1 MKWESSG
8 LLGNGSRDYLGCGGT
23 AQNWAAEGHDHF
35 HAQKKMPRALPKV
48 YACAKKKTKTRK
60 VSPEGNLSCRCATN
74 RSSAK
79 AGANRSEHIMEK
91 LF

>member
-35 HAQKKMPRALPKV
+35 HAQKKI
-48 YACAKKKTKTRK
+48 AKSSTKSVCLCQK
-60 VSPEGNLSCRCATN
+60 ENEDAEGISRGQPLVPVCNQQ
-74 RSSAK
+74 K
-79 AGANRSEHIMEK
+79 
-91 LF
+91 